1 MEYIIKILADLFKPT
16 KMKLPVFGFTQMQP
30 VYVKNIKELN
40 HKKY

>member
-1 MEYIIKILADLFKPT
+1 MEYIIKILAGLFKPT
-16 KMKLPVFGFTQMQP
+16 KLQLPSFGFTKLQP